1 MPPQL
6 WLLGASE
13 FSADGVDDFTK
24 SQMWD
29 CMDERDEILG
39 RCRWQMHASD
49 MLALLPALE
58 RANLDMDFTD
68 ALAELFPDCEALL
81 FQNTGKLVRARD
93 VRAHGLSGADR
104 YIRFG
109 LHARFFNV
117 EGTDDMVVDTLG
129 MGTLFMPDLQYHF
142 HSLDPN
148 WLVHHACSTALYIL
162 ENDCPI
168 KSGEIIDGVEA
179 ETGRISRSVP
189 WRCRYEQALIQPAR
203 EVLDIEAGEFA
214 SGPRER

>member
-1 MPPQL
+1 
-6 WLLGASE
+6 
-13 FSADGVDDFTK
+13 
-24 SQMWD
+24 
-29 CMDERDEILG
+29 
-39 RCRWQMHASD
+39 MHASD

-68 ALAELFPDCEALL
+68 ALAELFPDCEAFL

-93 VRAHGLSGADR
+93 VRSHGLSGADR

-148 WLVHHACSTALYIL
+148 RLVHHACSTALYIL

-189 WRCRYEQALIQPAR
+189 WRCRYEQALIQLRASAR
-203 EVLDIEAGEFA
+203 HRGRRVRVGDAGGLNA
-214 SGPRER
+214 RTYKNKKSPRLRRGEYFLPFS